1 MSDAAPFADGRADW
15 LPCHLVEPSILRA
28 GVPVEP
34 NRGGMIPA
42 PVPDLNRTLLD
53 NLALVLGVMGI
64 VIIGL
69 VIVAIVQSRRIG
81 RATSSSPSLVSNSHG
96 ASIKQLLDSHLG
108 KVIEIGTKMEG
119 LKNLYETL
127 EVRSRGSLQHVGIVR
142 FNPFEDTGSDQSF
155 AIALLD
161 DRRDGIVLSSLH
173 GRGQTR
179 VFAKPVEGG
188 ESTHQL
194 SDEEA
199 QAIRIAVEGGR
210 PAPSAG

>member
-1 MSDAAPFADGRADW
+1 MP
-15 LPCHLVEPSILRA
+15 E
-28 GVPVEP
+28 
-34 NRGGMIPA
+34 
-42 PVPDLNRTLLD
+42 LNRTLLD
-53 NLALVLGVMGI
+53 NLALILGVVG
-64 VIIGL
+64 VLIIGL
-69 VIVAIVQSRRIG
+69 MVVAIVHSRRI
-81 RATSSSPSLVSNSHG
+81 RQATNSYRSLVSDSQG
-96 ASIKQLLDSHLG
+96 GSLQQLLDSHLG
-108 KVIEIGTKMEG
+108 KVIEVGTKMEEMSE
-119 LKNLYETL
+119 LYEAL
-127 EVRSRGSLQHVGIVR
+127 EVRSKGSLQHVGIVR

-199 QAIRIAVEGGR
+199 QAIRIAVGSGR
-210 PAPSAG
+210 AAPSLS

>member
-1 MSDAAPFADGRADW
+1 MDPP
-15 LPCHLVEPSILRA
+15 LK
-28 GVPVEP
+28 VPVEP

-53 NLALVLGVMGI
+53 NLALVLGVLGVI
-64 VIIGL
+64 IIGL
-69 VIVAIVQSRRIG
+69 VVVAIVQSRRIR
-81 RATSSSPSLVSNSHG
+81 RASDSSPMLDGKGDS

-108 KVIEIGTKMEG
+108 KVIEIGTEMEG
-119 LKNLYETL
+119 LKNMYETL
-127 EVRSRGSLQHVGIVR
+127 EVRSRSSLQHVGIVR

-194 SDEEA
+194 SGEEA